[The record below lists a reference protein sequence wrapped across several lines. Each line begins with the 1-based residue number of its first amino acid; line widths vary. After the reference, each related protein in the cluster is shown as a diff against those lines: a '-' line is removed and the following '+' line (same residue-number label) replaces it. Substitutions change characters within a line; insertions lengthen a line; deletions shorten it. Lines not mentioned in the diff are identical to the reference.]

1 LEGFSDGEATFTI
14 SISKD
19 NRERKLLVVLTFARR
34 LSAAKH
40 EAYTSL
46 VKKKYVREMLR
57 SANATFGKC
66 YVREMLVRQMLRS
79 CKAKMLRSCKGGGY
93 VLAKPKKYVREML
106 RS

>member
-46 VKKKYVREMLR
+46 VKKKYVRQGAALLLE
-57 SANATFGKC
+57 
-66 YVREMLVRQMLRS
+66 
-79 CKAKMLRSCKGGGY
+79 
-93 VLAKPKKYVREML
+93 KKN
-106 RS
+106 SIFF

>member
-46 VKKKYVREMLR
+46 VKKKEG
-57 SANATFGKC
+57 APFC
-66 YVREMLVRQMLRS
+66 W
-79 CKAKMLRSCKGGGY
+79 
-93 VLAKPKKYVREML
+93 KKRTPGFFF
-106 RS
+106 